1 MSFSFGSN
9 TAPTGSSN
17 VTPAAAPKSFSFGS
31 TTAKTAPS
39 TAQQPSVTQTSTF
52 AFGAS
57 SQIMSQP
64 AVATQQQTTPN
75 VTQMP
80 PTFAFGANNDNNPPA
95 SLSGGGASSRRRAAA
110 KTSRG
115 RRKG

>member
-1 MSFSFGSN
+1 MSSGNFQKSKSPSEVKSNLNLPRIISEGTLNGN
-9 TAPTGSSN
+9 TAG
-17 VTPAAAPKSFSFGS
+17 ASFGS
-31 TTAKTAPS
+31 TA
-39 TAQQPSVTQTSTF
+39 TQKTSTF

-64 AVATQQQTTPN
+64 VVATQQQTTPN

-95 SLSGGGASSRRRAAA
+95 SLSGEGASSRRRAAA

>member
-1 MSFSFGSN
+1 
-9 TAPTGSSN
+9 
-17 VTPAAAPKSFSFGS
+17 
-31 TTAKTAPS
+31 
-39 TAQQPSVTQTSTF
+39 
-52 AFGAS
+52 
-57 SQIMSQP
+57 MSQP

-95 SLSGGGASSRRRAAA
+95 SMSGGGASSRRRAAA